1 MTTGKLLEKI
11 EDLLH
16 DNPNISHVEVSLLIK
31 DLKVELDK
39 AYVQGHC
46 DGYNKGFRTCLDIY
60 VSR

>member
-1 MTTGKLLEKI
+1 MTTDKLLQKI

-16 DNPNISHVEVSLLIK
+16 DNPNINHVEVSSLIK
-31 DLKVELDK
+31 DINIEIDK

-60 VSR
+60 ASR